1 MVHAFIYSAPRICVF
16 SDFPAGS
23 VNVDVYCDGIIK
35 ATAEI
40 KYYTTPEAMK
50 CLLGAA
56 GPRDDVYQVSWSF
69 HEVCNKPKS

>member
-1 MVHAFIYSAPRICVF
+1 MVHLFIYSALICVLQI
-16 SDFPAGS
+16 FPAGS
-23 VNVDVYCDGIIK
+23 VNVDVYVDGIIK

-40 KYYTTPEAMK
+40 KYYTTQKAMK

-56 GPRDDVYQVSWSF
+56 GPRDDVYQVSCSF

>member
-1 MVHAFIYSAPRICVF
+1 MARAFIYSVPLICVL

-23 VNVDVYCDGIIK
+23 VSVDVYCDGIIK

-40 KYYTTPEAMK
+40 KYYTTPKAMK

-56 GPRDDVYQVSWSF
+56 GPRDGVYQVS
-69 HEVCNKPKS
+69 